1 LKIRVSVVRFRPW
14 PPPFGTVVLLVE
26 TAVFSLW
33 GWRFE
38 RHTHCCHFAATLL
51 LLVTT
56 TGSTERPQ
64 QASDGRCVELV
75 SPGVAAGAE
84 AAALA
89 AGASLTSLWSS
100 APLGLCEVE

>member
-1 LKIRVSVVRFRPW
+1 MNKQETLWQAADAAIHRPNAK
-14 PPPFGTVVLLVE
+14 PRGPSE
-26 TAVFSLW
+26 CEAIEAAVMM
-33 GWRFE
+33 RYP
-38 RHTHCCHFAATLL
+38 A
-51 LLVTT
+51 
-56 TGSTERPQ
+56 
-64 QASDGRCVELV
+64 ELV